1 VGLRLVGEP
10 GSEEGRQWAEAVTKL
25 MITKVMAA
33 VLATEVF
40 ISNAD
45 LRHAA
50 SKVALVAASAGP
62 LT

>member
-1 VGLRLVGEP
+1 MGLHQVGEP
-10 GSEEGRQWAEAVTKL
+10 GSELWWLLAEAVTKL
-25 MITKVMAA
+25 VIAKVIAA
-33 VLATEVF
+33 VVAKVF

-50 SKVALVAASAGP
+50 SKVVLEAASASP